1 MRRYRF
7 LLVLITPVVLIAMAP
22 SAWAYFTSQAAGQG
36 TASIGSLPAPDD
48 VTGAAVGNTVAV
60 TWTDVT
66 APGSGTLGYFVTRT
80 PVPSGPTVDVCGSAS
95 VPLAADLAGCSDG
108 SVPVGT
114 FSYAVTSTYA
124 SWTSVSTPS
133 ADVTVSPAATTTA
146 LVLSSPTATQ
156 GGEQMESLAASVS
169 SSIAQ
174 IPTGTIVVTAGATTL
189 CTISLPDNSCS
200 PGPSTISASGTPYA
214 VTATYS
220 GDSSF
225 SGSTSAASDLT
236 VSSPLAIITPS
247 LAPAWAG
254 ETGYSQALTATGGFG
269 AYSWVIENGVLPLGL
284 SLNRSSGVIT
294 GTIADDASPATVAV
308 AVTDSNRATTVRSYS
323 IAVTAILVSEAS
335 TAPTGTNK
343 TFPVYL
349 SDGVGSGDAL
359 VLTVAQ
365 DCATG
370 TGTPVNSYVTSVTG
384 DSLTWVRAA
393 ATGCSSG
400 GDTEIWYGL
409 GTTAGGSD
417 TTISVTLAA
426 PALVQFADVAEYA
439 DVTGWDATP
448 GATASSSGTGVL
460 ASSGTS
466 NPSAAG
472 ELVVGAAFV
481 TEPTPESL
489 DGLIDPLVG
498 LNTVE
503 PNQGIAGYAVDATNG
518 PLALDYTQTLGATPT
533 AGRWSAAITAFTI
546 AP

>member
-269 AYSWVIENGVLPLGL
+269 AYSWVKTAGTLPAGL
-284 SLNRSSGVIT
+284 ALNRTTGLLSGT
-294 GTIADDASPATVAV
+294 LAPGDTTVSF
-308 AVTDSNRATTVRSYS
+308 AVTLTDANGALISRNYTFTVSAS
-323 IAVTAILVSEAS
+323 FVGQVS

-533 AGRWSAAITAFTI
+533 SGPWSAAITAFTI